1 MQASEQASALS
12 PGVHFSADDLP
23 TWQTNGTVYALA
35 ASGGKVV
42 AGGTFTQLRPPAGVS
57 GTVRAQTA
65 LAVLNADTGAPD
77 ACQFAV
83 TASSGT
89 ASVLALTTNADQS
102 VVYVAGNFSSIG
114 GVNVGRVAA
123 LDVNACVVKP
133 FRPAVFSSTA
143 TALAQHGNVLYVGG
157 LFNTVGGQTRRGF
170 AALNATTGALL
181 DWVADAVRTVTNLP
195 ADVGQG
201 RAVAVSPDGQKV
213 VVGGDMFEINGQ
225 YSHSIAMVSGAT
237 GTNGAGGEVLRTYP
251 SGFIPNSSITKSI
264 WSGDDGRFY
273 IGNEGTGGGVFD
285 GRAAFSWET
294 GDQVWRD
301 TCLGATQAVLL
312 YEQTLYS
319 ASHAHDC
326 AGINAFNDGVRNYFL
341 AQDSNTAELRGWFP
355 AANDGIGEGIGPR
368 ALTVA
373 EGRATGKKYMWTGG
387 EFTRINNKAQQGLT
401 RFGPDDVGAPPAP
414 VVSAV
419 ATSDGTIQVRF
430 RTVVDS
436 DDSDL
441 TYSVYRNNS
450 ATPVWTGKGS
460 SMWWQRPQ
468 VTFVDSAVNAGSTY
482 SYRVTASDGTNT
494 SGLSATA
501 SARAVAATTDW
512 DSTVRAAG
520 ATGLWSGQV
529 TSGVWALDASANTTR
544 ADGAAMQMME
554 GATTSASSAVSS
566 NSQSFSLD
574 GVDDYLVTD
583 QYRPGLTTYSVSAW
597 INTTTDRGGKIIGY
611 GNGRPRTG
619 TNTPNLSGSYDRHLY
634 MQNDGRVR
642 FGAYNGSTVT
652 VTSPSALNDG
662 SWHLVT
668 GTQGPEGMR
677 LYVDGKRVASN
688 AVSNQQAYWGVWRI
702 GGDNLSGWPSRPSSN
717 FFSGLIDEAAVY
729 PRALTAREVATQ
741 YVAAGRDLVTN
752 PVPADDYGKA
762 VHEGDP
768 LLYWRLADSTA
779 EVKDSS
785 YFGTT
790 PGTALSGVV
799 QGVTGI
805 VEGNAAVRVPG
816 SPSGTIATSQSLAPS
831 ATVSAEIW
839 FRTTTTSGGKIL
851 GFENTATGN
860 GSGYDKHLYMTND
873 GRLIWGSY
881 IGSAATVTSANSY
894 NNGAWHHAV
903 GVIDS
908 TGRQLYVD
916 GQMVASSAVTG
927 AETGEGYWRLGG
939 GNLSSWPNQPSDFY
953 FNGDLDEFAV
963 YSTSLSPAVVAEHYA
978 IGSVDR
984 SAPSSPA
991 AVTAKQAADR
1001 IEVSWDAATDDV
1013 GVAHYEVYRGA
1024 SPDFA
1029 VDSSTLL
1036 GTTTTLKFTDV
1047 SAPVGEVSYKVVAI
1061 DASGNPSK
1069 PSDATTLTVADELA
1083 PSIPDGLA
1091 AQTAGTDVSLT
1102 WTAAEDNVGVA
1113 RYDIYRGQE
1122 SGFDVSAST
1131 KIGESVQP
1139 AFIDEGLDPGTY
1151 YYVVVAED
1159 AAGNRSKA
1167 SIETSLG
1174 HRLVDA
1180 IAPTQ
1185 PGALKAALS
1194 DGNVQLSWD
1203 ASTDD
1208 IGVTA
1213 YQVHRGSA
1221 ADFAPSSSTLL
1232 GQTAELEYVDSAV
1245 PAGTWYYKVI
1255 AQDAAGNFSAPASA
1269 STVIDDETAPT
1280 APVDVV
1286 ATVSGSNITV
1296 SWSPATDDVA
1306 VVGYR
1311 VHRGA
1316 SADFTPTASNR
1327 VTTAAPTTFTDV
1339 SVTAGTYYY
1348 KVIAEDAAGN
1358 VSVSSD
1364 AASAT
1369 VVAAPQDPV
1378 TMSVVATADAM
1389 AAAINPN
1396 NAYGTSNQLSS
1407 RFDTPIVSFL
1417 RFDLPAAPS
1426 GMVLDSAQLRV
1437 RTSTD
1442 PTAGSANAHQLRL
1455 ASGAWSESQIT
1466 WNSRLT
1472 SVDPAV
1478 LGELSGATAVNTAYS
1493 AGLSAAGL
1501 SGSLGT
1507 SATLQMS
1514 SAAGTDN
1521 LRLWSR
1527 ESGTAAYRPTL
1538 VLNFVPGAGP
1548 GPDPDPEVPD
1558 VTAPSTPAGVTAT
1571 VNGATATVSWSA
1583 STDDVGVV
1591 EYRIHRGSAADFAP
1605 DAENRVGVGPSAPFA
1620 DAGLAPGTYY
1630 YRVVAADAAG
1640 NASNASAAASAV
1652 VAGPGPD
1659 PVKPVTISLNATSDS
1674 MVAQI
1679 APTTLYGTTNQLSSR
1694 GTTPIESFL
1703 RFDLPT
1709 APPGTVLSGVELK
1722 VRTSTDPTAGSADT
1736 HDFALAD
1743 DRWDQATINWN
1754 NRPTQAGLRIG
1765 QLTGATAMNT
1775 AYSAQL
1781 DVAAIQSVLGSTQT
1795 LRMSSGGA
1803 DNVRLWSS
1811 EASSAGYR
1819 PTLVLQFTPAP

>member
-1 MQASEQASALS
+1 M
-12 PGVHFSADDLP
+12 HFSADDLP

-42 AGGTFTQLRPPAGVS
+42 AGGTFTQLRPPAGAS
-57 GTVRAQTA
+57 GTARTQTA

-77 ACQFAV
+77 SCQFAV
-83 TASSGT
+83 SAASGT

-123 LDVNACVVKP
+123 IDVNACVVKP
-133 FRPAVFSSTA
+133 FRPAQFSSTA
-143 TALAQHGNVLYVGG
+143 TALAQYGNVLYVGG

-170 AALNATTGALL
+170 AAVNATTGALL

-225 YSHSIAMVSGAT
+225 YSHSIAMVTGAT
-237 GTNGAGGEVLRTYP
+237 GANGAGGEVLRTYP
-251 SGFIPNSSITKSI
+251 SGFFPNSSITKTI

-326 AGINAFNDGVRNYFL
+326 SGINAFNDGIRNYFL
-341 AQDSNTAELRGWFP
+341 AQDSNTTQLLGWFP
-355 AANDGIGEGIGPR
+355 AGNDGIGEGIGPR

-373 EGRATGKKYMWTGG
+373 EGGTTGKKYMWAGG
-387 EFTRINNKAQQGLT
+387 EFTRINNKGQQGLT

-419 ATSDGTIQVRF
+419 ATSDGTIQVQF

-441 TYSVYRNNS
+441 TYSVYRNNGT
-450 ATPVWTGKGS
+450 TPVWTGKGS
-460 SMWWQRPQ
+460 SMWWERPQ
-468 VTFVDSAVNAGSTY
+468 ITFVDKAVNAGSTY

-501 SARAVAATTDW
+501 SARAVAAKTDW

-520 ATGLWSGQV
+520 ATGFWSGAV
-529 TSGVWALDASANTTR
+529 TSGVWALDASAKDTSV
-544 ADGAAMQMME
+544 DGPAMRLME
-554 GATTSASSAVSS
+554 GATTSASSAVPS

-597 INTTTDRGGKIIGY
+597 INTTTDRGGKIIGF

-619 TNTPNLSGSYDRHLY
+619 NNAPNLSGSYDRHLY

-642 FGAYNGSTVT
+642 FGAYNGSTTT

-688 AVSNQQAYWGVWRI
+688 SVANQQAYWGIWRI

-717 FFSGLIDEAAVY
+717 FFGGLIDEPAVY
-729 PRALTAREVATQ
+729 PRALTAREVAAQ

-752 PVPADDYGKA
+752 PVPADAYGKT
-762 VHEGDP
+762 VFEGDP
-768 LLYWRLADSTA
+768 LLYWRLGGSTA
-779 EVKDSS
+779 DIADSS

-790 PGTALSGVV
+790 PGTALPGVV

-805 VEGNAAVRVPG
+805 VENNAAVRVPG
-816 SPSGTIATSQSLAPS
+816 SSDGTIATSQSLTPS

-860 GSGYDKHLYMTND
+860 GSGYDKHLYMTDD

-881 IGSAATVTSANSY
+881 IGSAATVTSTKSY

-916 GQMVASSAVTG
+916 GQMVASSPVTG
-927 AETGEGYWRLGG
+927 AESGEGYWRLGG
-939 GNLSSWPNQPSDFY
+939 GNLNSWPNRPSSFY
-953 FNGDLDEFAV
+953 FNGDLDEFAI
-963 YSTSLSPAVVAEHYA
+963 YSSSLSPAVVADHYA

-984 SAPSSPA
+984 SAPTMPT
-991 AVTAKQAADR
+991 AVSAKHVTGGVELA
-1001 IEVSWDAATDDV
+1001 WDASTDDV
-1013 GVAHYEVYRGA
+1013 GVARYEVHRGTG
-1024 SPDFA
+1024 PDFT
-1029 VDSSTLL
+1029 VDSATLL
-1036 GTTTTLKFTDV
+1036 GTTSTTTFNDAT
-1047 SAPVGEVSYKVVAI
+1047 APVGEVSYKVVAL
-1061 DASGNPSK
+1061 DSSGNRSQ
-1069 PSDATTLTVADELA
+1069 PSDAVTFTVTDQQA
-1083 PSIPDGLA
+1083 PSAPEGLA
-1091 AQTAGTDVSLT
+1091 AQTVGTDVSLT
-1102 WTAAEDNVGVA
+1102 WSASEDNVGVTG
-1113 RYDIYRGQE
+1113 YDIYRGDK
-1122 SGFDVSAST
+1122 SGFDPSESA
-1131 KIGESVQP
+1131 KIGESTEL
-1139 AFIDEGLDPGTY
+1139 AFTDEDLDPGTY

-1159 AAGNRSKA
+1159 AAGNRSNA

-1185 PGALKAALS
+1185 PSDLAATMS
-1194 DGNVQLSWD
+1194 DGNVQLSWA

-1208 IGVTA
+1208 IGVTG
-1213 YQVHRGSA
+1213 YRVYRGSS
-1221 ADFAPSSSTLL
+1221 ADFVPSSSTLL
-1232 GQTAELEYVDSAV
+1232 GQTTALAYLDSAV

-1255 AQDAAGNFSAPASA
+1255 AQDAAGNVSSPASA
-1269 STVIDDETAPT
+1269 SVAIADDSAPT
-1280 APVDVV
+1280 APGDVKASV
-1286 ATVSGSNITV
+1286 TGSSVTV
-1296 SWSPATDDVA
+1296 SWSPATDNVA
-1306 VVGYR
+1306 VVGYQ
-1311 VHRGA
+1311 VHRGDSAGFAPEAGNKVGA
-1316 SADFTPTASNR
+1316 STSTS
-1327 VTTAAPTTFTDV
+1327 FTDR
-1339 SVTAGTYYY
+1339 SVAPGTYYY
-1348 KVIAEDAAGN
+1348 KLTAEDGAGN
-1358 VSVSSD
+1358 VSASSD

-1369 VVAAPQDPV
+1369 VVAAPQEPV
-1378 TMSVVATADAM
+1378 TISVVATADAM
-1389 AAAINPN
+1389 AAAVNAN
-1396 NAYGTSNQLSS
+1396 YAYGASNQLSS
-1407 RFDTPIVSFL
+1407 RFDTAIVSFL
-1417 RFDLPAAPS
+1417 QFDLPAAPS
-1426 GMVLDSAQLRV
+1426 GLVLDSAQLRV

-1442 PTAGSANAHQLRL
+1442 PSAGSANTHQLRR
-1455 ASGAWSESQIT
+1455 ASGAWSESQLT
-1466 WNSRLT
+1466 WNTRLT
-1472 SVDPAV
+1472 NVDPTV
-1478 LGELSGATAVNTAYS
+1478 LGELSGATAINTAYS
-1493 AGLSAAGL
+1493 ANLSAAGL
-1501 SGSLGT
+1501 APSLGT
-1507 SATLQMS
+1507 SATLQLS

-1527 ESGTAAYRPTL
+1527 ESTNAAYRPTL
-1538 VLNFVPGAGP
+1538 VLNFVPGTGP
-1548 GPDPDPEVPD
+1548 GPDPDPDVPD
-1558 VTAPSTPAGVTAT
+1558 VTAPSAPAGVTAA
-1571 VNGATATVSWSA
+1571 VNGTTATLTWSA
-1583 STDDVGVV
+1583 STDDVGVA
-1591 EYRIHRGSAADFAP
+1591 EYRIHRGDAANFTADTGNQIGT
-1605 DAENRVGVGPSAPFA
+1605 NRSTSFT

-1630 YRVVAADAAG
+1630 YRVVAVDAAG
-1640 NASNASAAASAV
+1640 NASSASTAASAV
-1652 VAGPGPD
+1652 IATPGPD
-1659 PVKPVTISLNATSDS
+1659 PVQPVTVTLSATADS
-1674 MVAQI
+1674 MAAQI

-1722 VRTSTDPTAGSADT
+1722 VRTSTDPTAGSADA
-1736 HDFALAD
+1736 HDFALIGNE
-1743 DRWDQATINWN
+1743 WDQATINWN
-1754 NRPTQAGLRIG
+1754 NRPTQAGPRIG
-1765 QLTGATAMNT
+1765 QLTGATATNT

-1781 DVAAIQSVLGSTQT
+1781 DAAAIRSVLGSTQT
-1795 LRMSSGGA
+1795 LRMSSAGS

-1811 EASSAGYR
+1811 EASSSAYR
-1819 PTLVLQFTPAP
+1819 PVLVLQFTPAP